1 MGPSH
6 TDWRHHCRYRNQIQ
20 HNDLCSLY
28 RTNIWRAAHV
38 PQILHTPVLDD
49 GKPLDVN
56 IINYVRYL
64 KFGIKAEMLKFEKD
78 LIDKNLISFEQAGN
92 TKVYS
97 ASCSLLMKEGLK
109 NLAKNP
115 FYFLE
120 TPPEFE
126 EGNIPL
132 V

>member
-1 MGPSH
+1 MTYVH
-6 TDWRHHCRYRNQIQ
+6 YIEQI
-20 HNDLCSLY
+20 Y
-28 RTNIWRAAHV
+28 GV
-38 PQILHTPVLDD
+38 PHMYHKYFTRPCWTTANLLMSTSSTTFAISNLASRQKCLNS
-49 GKPLDVN
+49 K
-56 IINYVRYL
+56 
-64 KFGIKAEMLKFEKD
+64 KD